1 MHVGSYHASAAAR
14 GPRVEVGALACRSI
28 SMRGRAAEGA
38 RASRSFRRGPPPRS
52 LPRRSSRGRA
62 AQGPPPPLRRPMLPN
77 RGPRR
82 GYLPGLRNSPTM
94 DGTSQLE
101 RLLAEQRSYYRAIAD
116 EYEEHAILVTN
127 WVGAFLLRERVRSW
141 PQGAQAVCARRAAPP
156 PARMLLEC
164 PRIGELGGDL
174 LCATR
179 APVRSTYGQ
188 VLIRRCDSTSQSS
201 RTAAREDQTPH
212 RC

>member
-14 GPRVEVGALACRSI
+14 GPRVEVSALACRSI

-127 WVGAFLLRERVRSW
+127 WVGDFLLRERVRSW
-141 PQGAQAVCARRAAPP
+141 PQGAQPFVREGPLRR
-156 PARMLLEC
+156 LHGCCLS